1 MFEEKESIWKKK
13 GFYVSVCTAMICLL
27 AIGTVYYRMNRPDAE
42 GSLWASQEATSA
54 PGSDMPEDAAL
65 DGINDAADII
75 GNTQSE
81 PANNSFDFSISAD
94 TDKEDAEEENAKESA
109 ETEKAVAAAGGSAVS
124 ADEQTSAGRSASAD
138 KSAETDSSK
147 QKNKKKS
154 SQQEEVAETMA
165 KQLSFKEEK
174 GLLWPVS
181 GDVLMKYDMT
191 GVTYFKTLAQYRSN
205 PALIISAKEGA
216 KVKAATDGEILSV
229 KKRDETG
236 TTVTMNIGNN
246 YTLVYGQLKDVKVK
260 AGDLV
265 KEGDVIAAVAS
276 PSQYYSE
283 EGANLYFQVK
293 EKDATVDPLLL
304 LR

>member
-13 GFYVSVCTAMICLL
+13 GFYISVCTAMICLL
-27 AIGTVYYRMNRPDAE
+27 AIGTVYYRMNRPGAE
-42 GSLWASQEATSA
+42 GSLWASHEASA
-54 PGSDMPEDAAL
+54 SPEADIPEHAVG
-65 DGINDAADII
+65 DGINEAA
-75 GNTQSE
+75 GNTGDDASE

-94 TDKEDAEEENAKESA
+94 TEQKEKETPVKKEKTVEDTEEDPVSTKKQAEA
-109 ETEKAVAAAGGSAVS
+109 
-124 ADEQTSAGRSASAD
+124 
-138 KSAETDSSK
+138 DSSNKKKK
-147 QKNKKKS
+147 QEKKKS
-154 SQQEEVAETMA
+154 SEKEEVAETMA
-165 KQLSFKEEK
+165 KQLSFREEK

-191 GVTYFKTLAQYRSN
+191 GVTYFKTLAQYRAN

-216 KVKAATDGEILSV
+216 RVKAATDGEILSV
-229 KKRDETG
+229 KKKDETG
-236 TTVTMNIGNN
+236 TTVTMNIGDH

-276 PSQYYSE
+276 PSQYYAE
-283 EGANLYFQVK
+283 EGPNLYFQVREK
-293 EKDATVDPLLL
+293 EDTVDPLLL

>member
-27 AIGTVYYRMNRPDAE
+27 AIGTVYYRMNRSDAE
-42 GSLWASQEATSA
+42 GSLWASQEASSA
-54 PGSDMPEDAAL
+54 PKSDIPEDAAG
-65 DGINDAADII
+65 DGINDASGIT
-75 GNTQSE
+75 GGTQSE
-81 PANNSFDFSISAD
+81 SVNNSFDFSISAA
-94 TDKEDAEEENAKESA
+94 TDEEEEEDPAEAK
-109 ETEKAVAAAGGSAVS
+109 TEKPVEVAG
-124 ADEQTSAGRSASAD
+124 ASA
-138 KSAETDSSK
+138 AEAANQTKQADTSDS
-147 QKNKKKS
+147 NKKK
-154 SQQEEVAETMA
+154 QQEKKKASDKEEVAETMV

-191 GVTYFKTLAQYRSN
+191 GVTYFKTLAQYRCN
-205 PALIISAKEGA
+205 PALIISAKEGT
-216 KVKAATDGEILSV
+216 KVKAATDGKILSV
-229 KKRDETG
+229 KKNDETG
-236 TTVTMNIGNN
+236 TTVTMNIGND

-265 KEGDVIAAVAS
+265 KEGDVLASIAS
-276 PSQYYSE
+276 PSRYYTE

-293 EKDATVDPLLL
+293 EKDDTVDPLLL

>member
-13 GFYVSVCTAMICLL
+13 GFYVSVCTAMVCLL

-42 GSLWASQEATSA
+42 GSLWASHEASA
-54 PGSDMPEDAAL
+54 SPEADIPEHAVG
-65 DGINDAADII
+65 DGINEAAGST
-75 GNTQSE
+75 GNDQSE
-81 PANNSFDFSISAD
+81 PVNNSFDFSISAD
-94 TDKEDAEEENAKESA
+94 TEKEEQEASVKKEKDVEDTDASSVS
-109 ETEKAVAAAGGSAVS
+109 TEKQTN
-124 ADEQTSAGRSASAD
+124 ADD
-138 KSAETDSSK
+138 N
-147 QKNKKKS
+147 NKKKKQQKEDKKAS
-154 SQQEEVAETMA
+154 SGKEEAAETMA
-165 KQLSFKEEK
+165 KQLSFREEK

-229 KKRDETG
+229 KKKDETG
-236 TTVTMNIGNN
+236 TTVTMNIGNH

-276 PSQYYSE
+276 PSQYYAE

-293 EKDATVDPLLL
+293 EKEDTVDPLLL

>member
-27 AIGTVYYRMNRPDAE
+27 AIGTVYYRMNRPGAE
-42 GSLWASQEATSA
+42 GSLWASQEASPA
-54 PGSDMPEDAAL
+54 PESDIPGDAVG
-65 DGINDAADII
+65 DGINEAAGNI
-75 GNTQSE
+75 GNVQSE
-81 PANNSFDFSISAD
+81 PASNSFDFSISAD
-94 TDKEDAEEENAKESA
+94 TDEEDEEESVK
-109 ETEKAVAAAGGSAVS
+109 TEKPVTVADVPAVS
-124 ADEQTSAGRSASAD
+124 TDKQTDE
-138 KSAETDSSK
+138 DSS
-147 QKNKKKS
+147 NKKKKQEEKNS
-154 SQQEEVAETMA
+154 SEKEEEVAETMA
-165 KQLSFKEEK
+165 KQLSFQEEK

-265 KEGDVIAAVAS
+265 KEGDVIASIAS

-293 EKDATVDPLLL
+293 EKDDTVDPLLL

>member
-42 GSLWASQEATSA
+42 GSLWASQEASSA
-54 PGSDMPEDAAL
+54 PESEIPEDAVG
-65 DGINDAADII
+65 DGINEAAE
-75 GNTQSE
+75 NTGDNQSE

-94 TDKEDAEEENAKESA
+94 TDEKDEEAPVK
-109 ETEKAVAAAGGSAVS
+109 TEKPVKVADVPLAST
-124 ADEQTSAGRSASAD
+124 DKQTKA
-138 KSAETDSSK
+138 DSSNKKKK
-147 QKNKKKS
+147 QEKKKS
-154 SQQEEVAETMA
+154 SKKEEVAETMA
-165 KQLSFKEEK
+165 KQLSFREEK

-191 GVTYFKTLAQYRSN
+191 GVTYFKTLEQYRSN

-229 KKRDETG
+229 KKKDETG
-236 TTVTMNIGNN
+236 TTVTMNIGNH

-265 KEGDVIAAVAS
+265 KEGDVIATIAS
-276 PSQYYSE
+276 PSQYYAE